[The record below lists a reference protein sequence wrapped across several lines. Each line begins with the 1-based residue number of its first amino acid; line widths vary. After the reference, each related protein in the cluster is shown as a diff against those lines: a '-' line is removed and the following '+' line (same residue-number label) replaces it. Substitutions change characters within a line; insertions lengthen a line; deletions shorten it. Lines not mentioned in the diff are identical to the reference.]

1 MATQTSAQRRREEAL
16 AYQEFVRTCPTAKL
30 LDRIADKWV
39 TLVLE
44 ALSDGSRRYA
54 EVSRTVPGASQKM
67 LTQTLRQ
74 LERDGL
80 VARQVTPSVP
90 VRVDYRLTEL
100 GASLLPVVRAIKG
113 WADSHF
119 EQIEAARASY
129 DAGRAEGAPAPSDR
143 PAEVRAHLVGSG
155 VS

>member
-100 GASLLPVVRAIKG
+100 AVSLLPVVRAIKG

-119 EQIEAARASY
+119 EQIEGARARY
-129 DAGRAEGAPAPSDR
+129 DAGRAEGAPPPSDR
-143 PAEVRAHLVGSG
+143 RTEVRAHLVGAG

>member
-1 MATQTSAQRRREEAL
+1 
-16 AYQEFVRTCPTAKL
+16 
-30 LDRIADKWV
+30 
-39 TLVLE
+39 VLE

-54 EVSRTVPGASQKM
+54 EVSRAVPGASQKM

-80 VARQVTPSVP
+80 LARQVTPSVP

>member
-1 MATQTSAQRRREEAL
+1 MTTSVDFEAGDPPVKGTYERPAGLGKDALASAYRTRRRAMATQTSAQRRREEAL
-16 AYQEFVRTCPTAKL
+16 AYQEFVRTCPTARL

-54 EVSRTVPGASQKM
+54 EVSRAVPGASQKM

-80 VARQVTPSVP
+80 LARQV
-90 VRVDYRLTEL
+90 
-100 GASLLPVVRAIKG
+100 
-113 WADSHF
+113 
-119 EQIEAARASY
+119 
-129 DAGRAEGAPAPSDR
+129 APAPSDR